1 MVLGGKILITG
12 MRFGNVLLLIQ
23 PKRGC
28 YGAKCTGE
36 VCKILQDPACPP
48 THQYLAT
55 YFYAAD
61 CFGAD
66 AWVHFGTHGSLEF
79 LPGKANG
86 LGEECFPDIAVGEK
100 PNLYVYNAACIG
112 SAMLAKRRSY
122 AVIIDGRAFTRPFRL
137 LCASGRWRK

>member
-1 MVLGGKILITG
+1 MV
-12 MRFGNVLLLIQ
+12 RNV
-23 PKRGC
+23 PEKS
-28 YGAKCTGE
+28 AKYCR
-36 VCKILQDPACPP
+36 IRLARP

-122 AVIIDGRAFTRPFRL
+122 AVIIDHASKQEELHVLDGVETGALLRGLSRL